1 MTRRSLRRVPTL
13 RGPRVARRRKVMPV
27 GRIQRSWYLGK
38 LSWRVLR
45 SDRTLAWFPVLTA
58 VGALLVLAIFGGLI
72 AVAGIDSSGSN
83 DALAPMGWVLVV
95 LMYLVAGI
103 VVTFF
108 QAGLVFGANERL
120 DGKDATVGGALAAAR
135 HQFPAI
141 AGWAILST
149 TVSIILQ
156 AIEERA
162 GFIGQIIV
170 GLFGAAWRIV
180 TFLAIPVVA
189 LEAKGPFASLKRSG
203 SLLKSPWGEN
213 LGAQVGFGLL
223 GLVASLPGL
232 IFIGLA
238 VASGTW
244 AVAVPLGVIGAVLLI
259 VAAVIISAM
268 TGIYKTA
275 LYRYAVDGKAPAGFA
290 ESDLADAFV
299 RRGNTGGGTGF

>member
-1 MTRRSLRRVPTL
+1 
-13 RGPRVARRRKVMPV
+13 V

-45 SDRTLAWFPVLTA
+45 SDRTLAVFPVLTA

-83 DALAPMGWVLVV
+83 DSLAPMGWVLIIA
-95 LMYLVAGI
+95 MYLVAGI
-103 VVTFF
+103 VVTYF

-120 DGKDATVGGALAAAR
+120 DGKDSTVGSALSAAT

-141 AGWAILST
+141 AGWALLST
-149 TVSIILQ
+149 TVSIVLRSL
-156 AIEERA
+156 EERA
-162 GFIGQIIV
+162 GVLGRIIL
-170 GLFGAAWRIV
+170 GLFGAAWQVV

-189 LEAKGPFASLKRSG
+189 LEGKGPFASLKRSG
-203 SLLKSPWGEN
+203 TLLKSTWGEN
-213 LGAQVGFGLL
+213 LGAQLGFGLL
-223 GLVASLPGL
+223 GLVAAVPGL

-238 VASGTW
+238 AVSGTW
-244 AVAVPLGVIGAVLLI
+244 AAAVPLFVIGAVLVI
-259 VAAVIISAM
+259 AAAVIISAM

-290 ESDLADAFV
+290 ESDLADAFAP
-299 RRGNTGGGTGF
+299 RRGTRGEGY

>member
-1 MTRRSLRRVPTL
+1 
-13 RGPRVARRRKVMPV
+13 V

-45 SDRTLAWFPVLTA
+45 SDRTLAVFPVLTA
-58 VGALLVLAIFGGLI
+58 VGALLVLLVFGGLI
-72 AVAGIDSSGSN
+72 AVAGIEDSGSSG
-83 DALAPMGWVLVV
+83 DALAPMGWVLLVV
-95 LMYLVAGI
+95 MYLVVGI
-103 VVTFF
+103 VVTYF
-108 QAGLVFGANERL
+108 QAGLVFGANDRL
-120 DGKDATVGGALAAAR
+120 DGKEASLGGSLSAATR
-135 HQFPAI
+135 QFPAI
-141 AGWAILST
+141 AGWALLST

-162 GFIGQIIV
+162 GFVGQIVV

-189 LEAKGPFASLKRSG
+189 LEGRGPFASLKRSG
-203 SLLKSPWGEN
+203 TLLKGTWGEN

-223 GLVASLPGL
+223 GFVASIPGAV
-232 IFIGLA
+232 FILLA
-238 VASGTW
+238 IASGEW
-244 AVAVPLGVIGAVLLI
+244 AVAVPLGVIGAILLI
-259 VAAVIISAM
+259 AAAVIISAM

-299 RRGNTGGGTGF
+299 RRGNQA